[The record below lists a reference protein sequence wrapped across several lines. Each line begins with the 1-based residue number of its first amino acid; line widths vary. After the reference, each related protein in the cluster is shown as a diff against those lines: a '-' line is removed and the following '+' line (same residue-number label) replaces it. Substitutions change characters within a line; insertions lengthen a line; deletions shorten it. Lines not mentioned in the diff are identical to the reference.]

1 MLLKIKKRFER
12 DRSSQILIDNVS
24 WGVLSDR
31 TLLPLYPLPFE
42 GEIATD
48 AFNELCALLEKQSRE
63 QLLKYLADSEHSS
76 SQCRDYLKRKQVH
89 PSIISRIV
97 SDYLERK
104 YIDDARFV
112 RILITSLIERG
123 KSRNHIIH
131 KLRELSLP
139 AELWEDVLSELYN
152 PESSLETLKE
162 LVLKLRLQHRELPV
176 AKQKEKVF
184 ASLFRKGF
192 DLDLIHSAWQATKE

>member
-42 GEIATD
+42 GEINTD
-48 AFNELCALLEKQSRE
+48 AFDELYGLIEKQSRE

-76 SQCRDYLKRKQVH
+76 SQCRDYLKRKHVH
-89 PSIISRIV
+89 PSISGKIV
-97 SDYLERK
+97 TDYLERK

-112 RILITSLIERG
+112 RILISSLVERR
-123 KSRNHIIH
+123 KSRTHIVH

-139 AELWEDVLSELYN
+139 SALWEDVLAELYN
-152 PESSLETLKE
+152 PEDSLEALKE
-162 LVLKLRLQHRELPV
+162 MVLKLRLQHRELPLP
-176 AKQKEKVF
+176 KQKEKVF
-184 ASLFRKGF
+184 TSLFRKGF
-192 DLDLIHSAWQATKE
+192 DLELINSAWQASKD

>member
-31 TLLPLYPLPFE
+31 TLLPLYPVPFE

-48 AFNELCALLEKQSRE
+48 AFNELCGIIEKHSRE
-63 QLLKYLADSEHSS
+63 QLLKYLAEGEHSS
-76 SQCRDYLKRKQVH
+76 SQCRDFLKRKHVH
-89 PSIISRIV
+89 PSFI
-97 SDYLERK
+97 K

-112 RILITSLIERG
+112 RILISSLVERG
-123 KSRNHIIH
+123 KSRTYIVH

-139 AELWEDVLSELYN
+139 STLWEEVLAELYN
-152 PESSLETLKE
+152 PADSLEALKE
-162 LVLKLRLQHRELPV
+162 MVIKLRLQHRELPLS
-176 AKQKEKVF
+176 KQKEKVF
-184 ASLFRKGF
+184 TSLFRKGF
-192 DLDLIHSAWQATKE
+192 DMDLIHSAWQATKD

>member
-31 TLLPLYPLPFE
+31 TLLPLYPVPFE

-48 AFNELCALLEKQSRE
+48 AFNELCGIIEKHSRE
-63 QLLKYLADSEHSS
+63 QLLKYLAEGEHSS
-76 SQCRDYLKRKQVH
+76 SQCRDFLKRKHVH
-89 PSIISRIV
+89 PSFINSIV
-97 SDYLERK
+97 TDYLERK

-112 RILITSLIERG
+112 RILISSLVERG
-123 KSRNHIIH
+123 KSRTYIVH

-139 AELWEDVLSELYN
+139 STLWEDVLAELYN
-152 PESSLETLKE
+152 PADSLETLKE
-162 LVLKLRLQHRELPV
+162 MVIKLRLQHRELPV
-176 AKQKEKVF
+176 SKQKEKVF
-184 ASLFRKGF
+184 TSLFRKGF
-192 DLDLIHSAWQATKE
+192 DMDLIHSAWQATKD